1 MDCLYSVIPNDREA
15 WLDKTCKRFEPEE
28 TYPRLLATLTLS
40 LKRKDTQLYLHSWS
54 VQQVTHLFTRAL
66 NFSDEQVQMIELA
79 ALFHDIGKI
88 LLPDALLQKATD
100 LTRKEFEMIR
110 EHPVNGALLLGR
122 LGMPDNV
129 VEVIHHHHEHWNGC
143 GYPGGLRGEAIPL
156 GARLIAI
163 ADAFEAM
170 TTHRTYQA
178 TRTPRQALEE
188 LCRCAGTQFDPFL
201 VELFYAELQA
211 VLPGEPLYHR

>member
-1 MDCLYSVIPNDREA
+1 MRTSKEDRRTMDCLYSVIPNDREA

-100 LTRKEFEMIR
+100 LTR
-110 EHPVNGALLLGR
+110 
-122 LGMPDNV
+122 
-129 VEVIHHHHEHWNGC
+129 
-143 GYPGGLRGEAIPL
+143 
-156 GARLIAI
+156 
-163 ADAFEAM
+163 
-170 TTHRTYQA
+170 
-178 TRTPRQALEE
+178 
-188 LCRCAGTQFDPFL
+188 
-201 VELFYAELQA
+201 
-211 VLPGEPLYHR
+211 